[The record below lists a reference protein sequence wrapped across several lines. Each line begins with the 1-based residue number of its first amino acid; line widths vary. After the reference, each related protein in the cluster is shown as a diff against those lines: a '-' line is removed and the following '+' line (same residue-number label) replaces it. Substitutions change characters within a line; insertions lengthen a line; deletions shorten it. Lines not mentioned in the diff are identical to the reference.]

1 MRRDAQT
8 FQLRR
13 DRRSRYLVPMAKK
26 RILFLCTGNAARSQM
41 AEGLARAFHGDVVD
55 VVSAGS
61 RPAGWVHPLAI
72 RALAEIGIDAAG
84 QYSKSAEEF
93 VDQPFDVVVTVCDS
107 AAQDCPVWPGA
118 KRIEHWPIED
128 PSWGP
133 DDPATRYGRFVETRN
148 DLQKRIEELIA
159 SL

>member
-1 MRRDAQT
+1 M
-8 FQLRR
+8 
-13 DRRSRYLVPMAKK
+13 KK

-41 AEGLARAFHGDVVD
+41 AEGLARAFHGDKLD

-72 RALAEIGIDAAG
+72 RALNDLGIDASAHT
-84 QYSKSAEEF
+84 SKPA
-93 VDQPFDVVVTVCDS
+93 DQFLAQKFDVVVTVCDS
-107 AAQDCPVWPGA
+107 AAQDCPSWPGA

-133 DDPATRYGRFVETRN
+133 DDPSTRYQRFVETRD
-148 DLQKRIEELIA
+148 DLRRRIDALVA
-159 SL
+159 TL